1 MRNREVNPVLAVVL
15 IIVALAIVGYVFYA
29 RGVKREESRGA
40 PPEFYRYQRGGPITP
55 PAPSAP
61 R

>member
-1 MRNREVNPVLAVVL
+1 MRNREVNPVVAIVL
-15 IIVALAIVGYVFYA
+15 ILVVLAIVGYVFYS

-40 PPEFYRYQRGGPITP
+40 PPEFYQYQRGGAGM
-55 PAPSAP
+55 PASPPSA